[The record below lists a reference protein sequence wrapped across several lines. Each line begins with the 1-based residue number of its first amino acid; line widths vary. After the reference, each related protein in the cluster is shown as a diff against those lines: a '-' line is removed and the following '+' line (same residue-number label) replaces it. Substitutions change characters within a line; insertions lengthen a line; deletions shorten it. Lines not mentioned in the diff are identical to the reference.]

1 MTVLDLV
8 DKAEEEKVGAP
19 AAVEKVEEKAEEEEE
34 VPAPVEEDEA
44 VRTRDPNTQTTQV
57 GSRANPNPN
66 PNSHPLAVRLCLIR
80 DLHSSNFY
88 SLPFY
93 YCGHDISKTVFLSSL
108 ALLLPVLVN
117 FDPP

>member
-1 MTVLDLV
+1 MADLV
-8 DKAEEEKVGAP
+8 EKAEEEKVGAP

-34 VPAPVEEDEA
+34 VPVPVEEEDEA

-66 PNSHPLAVRLCLIR
+66 PNPHPLAVWLCLIR

-117 FDPP
+117 VDPP